1 MKLSVRV
8 LLLGLLMGLG
18 LVAQAKNF
26 VELNPPRPTEDPT
39 KVEVIEFFWYGC
51 PHCYRFDP
59 YLEAWRKKQPDQV
72 LFKRQPVI
80 FGPHWAPQARAYF
93 TAEVL
98 GVVDKIHR
106 DFFDAMHQEKK
117 RMAGEEELAKFFA
130 EHGIDEQ
137 TFKNAFHSFA
147 VEVKMRQAEAVAPEY
162 GITGVPSLVVN
173 GKYLITAR
181 GAGGFEGM
189 IQALEQLVS
198 REREHLAKTKQ

>member
-18 LVAQAKNF
+18 LLAQAKNF

-147 VEVKMRQAEAVAPEY
+147 SGRGGGP
-162 GITGVPSLVVN
+162 GIRDH
-173 GKYLITAR
+173 R
-181 GAGGFEGM
+181 GAFPGCQRQVSHYRARRRRFRRDDPSPGTVGFPG
-189 IQALEQLVS
+189 A
-198 REREHLAKTKQ
+198 